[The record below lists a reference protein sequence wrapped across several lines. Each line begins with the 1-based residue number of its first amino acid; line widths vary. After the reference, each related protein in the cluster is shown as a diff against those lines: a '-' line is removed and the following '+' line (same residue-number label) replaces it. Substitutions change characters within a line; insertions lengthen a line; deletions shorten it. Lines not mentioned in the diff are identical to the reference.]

1 MSEREGGGVR
11 VRNGMLVVEGEQIG
25 HCCRDLAR
33 WCTIRY
39 REKMLAVCVSTVL
52 SVCLRVVDQGIY
64 N

>member
-1 MSEREGGGVR
+1 MSEREGGRVR

-39 REKMLAVCVSTVL
+39 REKMLAVCVSTV
-52 SVCLRVVDQGIY
+52 
-64 N
+64 